1 MDFKGM
7 VHHKLDGLKTDYS
20 RYSQCLFCATV
31 GKWFQT
37 KEWGV
42 ELAAGHNR
50 NHSTNDRKMEY
61 AAEYLS
67 FATGY
72 LLSLPFHHTVV
83 PVIASWQSTKRRGY
97 PCLYE
102 QGCRYNRPALLK
114 H

>member
-1 MDFKGM
+1 MELKGI
-7 VHHKLDGLKTDYS
+7 VHHKPDGLETDYNG
-20 RYSQCLFCATV
+20 YSLCLVNCGEV
-31 GKWFQT
+31 VPNQRV
-37 KEWGV
+37 GV
-42 ELAAGHNR
+42 ELTAGHNR
-50 NHSTNDRKMEY
+50 NHSTNDRKMKY

-72 LLSLPFHHTVV
+72 LLCLPFHHTVV